1 MLRVLAR
8 DRHLAGRRL
17 NQSRCLWGS
26 TLNASQNI
34 EPSRRSAGAI
44 TRRRERLP
52 WPADREFRI
61 LAIDG
66 GGIKGIFPASFLAG
80 LEERYLG
87 GKPITRYF
95 DLIAGTS
102 TGGIIALGLGAGLSA
117 ARLRDLYIDRGG
129 EVFPPMRAGRLGR
142 AWRSTEGLVR
152 YRYNRDALS
161 RLLQESFGSARLRQS
176 CARLCV
182 PAMEGHHGEVIVYK
196 TPHHPD
202 YHLDGEKPMV
212 SVAEATSA
220 APTFFQ
226 PLQDETG
233 YVLVDGGVWANNPTM
248 IALTD
253 ALSCFDVSRD
263 KIRILGLGCGTAR
276 QKVGRWKIR
285 LGGKLLWWDLIL
297 AAMDLQSQN
306 SNGQAGLLIGA
317 DRLLRVEPPTK
328 ATPIELDDWHRAAA
342 ELPLAAEAAL
352 DAWGDKAANQF
363 LDRPAPLYNPAN
375 PAGGTAR

>member
-17 NQSRCLWGS
+17 NRSRSLWGS
-26 TLNASQNI
+26 TLNASRNI
-34 EPSRRSAGAI
+34 EPPRRSAGSI

-87 GKPITRYF
+87 GRPITRYF

-102 TGGIIALGLGAGLSA
+102 TGGIIALGLGAGLSP
-117 ARLRDLYIDRGG
+117 ARLRNLYIDRGG
-129 EVFPPMRAGRLGR
+129 EVFPPVRAGRLGKALR
-142 AWRSTEGLVR
+142 FFR
-152 YRYNRDALS
+152 YRYKRDALS
-161 RLLQESFGSARLRQS
+161 RLLQESFGGLRLGQS
-176 CARLCV
+176 CARLCI
-182 PAMEGHHGEVIVYK
+182 PTLEGHHGEVMVYK

-202 YHLDGEKPMV
+202 YHLDSEKPMV

-226 PLQDETG
+226 PLEDEIG

-276 QKVGRWKIR
+276 RKVGSRKIR
-285 LGGKLLWWDLIL
+285 WGGMLFWRDLIF

-306 SNGQAGLLIGA
+306 ANGQAGLLIGT
-317 DRLLRVEPPTK
+317 DRLLRIEPETK
-328 ATPIELDDWHRAAA
+328 ATPIELDDWRRAAA

-352 DAWGDKAANQF
+352 DAWGDKAARQF
-363 LDRPAPLYNPAN
+363 LDRPAPLYDPAN
-375 PAGGTAR
+375 PVGDAAR